1 MLQVKRYQPEY
12 KTQWDDFVDKS
23 KNATFLFKRD
33 FMEYHADRFEDF
45 SLLVFED
52 EKIKALFP
60 ANRVESTFYSHQG
73 LTYGGLLI
81 ESKTK
86 MSIFIQ
92 LFREILLFLEKENI
106 NLLHIKQLPNIYP
119 NQPADELL
127 YIMFLC
133 QAQLYRRDILSVIDL
148 REKIAIS
155 KNRMEGVKRG
165 YKNQLVVKETTNF
178 SEYWNEILLPNLQQ
192 KHKVSPVHT
201 LEEITLLHSRFPK
214 NIRQF
219 NVYQGSKIVAGTTVF
234 ETKNVAHSQYISAN
248 SDKNTIGSL
257 DYLHYHLITEVF
269 AHKKYFDFGTSNE
282 QQGKN

>member
-92 LFREILLFLEKENI
+92 LFREILLFWKKKIL
-106 NLLHIKQLPNIYP
+106 IY
-119 NQPADELL
+119 
-127 YIMFLC
+127 
-133 QAQLYRRDILSVIDL
+133 
-148 REKIAIS
+148 
-155 KNRMEGVKRG
+155 
-165 YKNQLVVKETTNF
+165 
-178 SEYWNEILLPNLQQ
+178 
-192 KHKVSPVHT
+192 
-201 LEEITLLHSRFPK
+201 
-214 NIRQF
+214 
-219 NVYQGSKIVAGTTVF
+219 
-234 ETKNVAHSQYISAN
+234 YISN
-248 SDKNTIGSL
+248 NYQIFTPINPPMS
-257 DYLHYHLITEVF
+257 
-269 AHKKYFDFGTSNE
+269 YFI
-282 QQGKN
+282 